1 MSKRPAASAAA
12 AAAPTGTGKTA
23 RAGTGAKVS
32 TPAAATESSSA
43 AAEPARPKVTFLI
56 IDPQNDFHE
65 GGSLAVA
72 GATADSQRTA
82 QLMNAHLRDITKIVI
97 TLDSHHRNHVA
108 HAVSWV
114 HRPSADTVSDIHTW
128 THPAPFTIISAQDVT
143 DGVWQASD
151 PSRQRAFQKYATDL
165 EAGGKL
171 WEERC
176 FTFAL
181 TLLFTVGRFQVCIW
195 PEHCLIGTTGHA
207 VTPSIN
213 AAAQA
218 WCGETHRSVDYVW
231 KGQNL
236 NTEMYSAMAA
246 EVPVEKDKE
255 TQFNVS
261 LMKKLNS
268 CDKLI
273 VCGQALSHCVN
284 FTTRDIVS
292 RWTGSKS
299 NIIVLSDCTSAIN
312 FS

>member
-1 MSKRPAASAAA
+1 M
-12 AAAPTGTGKTA
+12 
-23 RAGTGAKVS
+23 
-32 TPAAATESSSA
+32 
-43 AAEPARPKVTFLI
+43 L
-56 IDPQNDFHE
+56 
-65 GGSLAVA
+65 
-72 GATADSQRTA
+72 RTY
-82 QLMNAHLRDITKIVI
+82 I
-97 TLDSHHRNHVA
+97 TLRKTHYSFLWKQINKIYTSRGSEHKLSECILIA
-108 HAVSWV
+108 GQS
-114 HRPSADTVSDIHTW
+114 THT
-128 THPAPFTIISAQDVT
+128 TPISYLIL
-143 DGVWQASD
+143 
-151 PSRQRAFQKYATDL
+151 YAL
-165 EAGGKL
+165 A
-171 WEERC
+171 
-176 FTFAL
+176 A
-181 TLLFTVGRFQVCIW
+181 RFQVCIW

-312 FS
+312 FT